1 MIGCRVVIPGS
12 HYNHINL
19 FAQCWRS
26 ALFRLSKTCA
36 VFSTRLDKL
45 RSWLATEIPIKR
57 CSDLHISPELLDNKQ
72 MNIPLSSTQIKTL
85 EKQLLALQQEVER
98 TLQLDEPGAAILE
111 LDQTAI
117 GRLTRMDAMQG
128 QAIVQATQ
136 EQHRL
141 QLQRIAAALQAIKE
155 GDYGHCEDC
164 GKAIPFERLSVN
176 PEAHC
181 CIGCQEKLEAG
192 A

>member
-1 MIGCRVVIPGS
+1 
-12 HYNHINL
+12 
-19 FAQCWRS
+19 
-26 ALFRLSKTCA
+26 
-36 VFSTRLDKL
+36 
-45 RSWLATEIPIKR
+45 
-57 CSDLHISPELLDNKQ
+57 
-72 MNIPLSSTQIKTL
+72 MNSPLSSTQIKDL
-85 EKQLLALQQEVER
+85 EKKLLALQQEAER
-98 TLQLDEPGAAILE
+98 SLQLDEPGAAILE

-155 GDYGHCEDC
+155 GDYGRCEEC
-164 GKAIPFERLSVN
+164 GKTIPFERLSVN

-181 CIGCQEKLEAG
+181 CVSCQEKLEAHD
-192 A
+192 